1 MKYIVIV
8 TILMMA
14 TLTACE
20 TPLLEHTHPEHTHP
34 EHSHPVLEHT
44 HPEHS
49 HPVLEHTHPEHSHPV
64 LEHTHDLNFDDLL
77 PVPDPEQS
85 GDLNLDNL
93 LKIIDDSIL
102 AVNLMDDIVVV
113 AAEDREKAKKL
124 YQDKVVTVRAAVE
137 SVEFLDPPKRNDPP
151 IHAYHL
157 KNVQDIVFYI
167 ETYPPLN
174 RLLIHPNPEILFEP
188 GQTYTFT
195 LFIEHIG
202 TTRWPLRGLKIVAK
216 LFEEE

>member
-20 TPLLEHTHPEHTHP
+20 TPLLEHDHP
-34 EHSHPVLEHT
+34 
-44 HPEHS
+44 
-49 HPVLEHTHPEHSHPV
+49 EHTHPEHSHPV

-77 PVPDPEQS
+77 PDPEQP

-93 LKIIDDSIL
+93 LKIIEDNIL
-102 AVNLMDDIVVV
+102 AVNLMNDIVVV
-113 AAEDREKAKKL
+113 AAEDKEKAREL

-137 SVEFLDPPKRNDPP
+137 AVELLPGFVEPP

-157 KNVQDIVFYI
+157 KNIRDIIFYI

-174 RLLIHPNPEILFEP
+174 RVLIDPNPEILFEP

-195 LFIEHIG
+195 LLIERIG
-202 TTRWPLRGLKIVAK
+202 NPEWGQHFGSIIVAK